1 MHQRKSKKSLIY
13 FFLFILV
20 GSIHNISFNKIKLE
34 NIKNVNVSGLDNIDN
49 STLHKEIQN
58 LNLENIF
65 FINGDRIKQI
75 IDKNNM
81 VEKYYVY
88 KNYPSTLNIK
98 IKKTNFLAK
107 INYNDKIYLLGSN
120 GKLIN
125 RKFNDKYLPFIFG
138 KPEIDDFLNLKKII
152 DQSNFRYDQIL
163 NFYFF
168 PSKRWD
174 IEINGNIIL
183 KLPKKNIK
191 QKLDHS
197 LKFLNDPNFKNLK
210 IIDARI
216 KNQIILND

>member
-20 GSIHNISFNKIKLE
+20 GSIHNVSFNDIKFE
-34 NIKNVNVSGLDNIDN
+34 NIKNIKVTGLDNTDN
-49 STLHKEIQN
+49 LILLKEIQN

-65 FINGDRIKQI
+65 FISADRIKQI
-75 IDKNNM
+75 ISPNTL

-88 KNYPSTLNIK
+88 KNYPSTLDIK

-107 INYNDKIYLLGSN
+107 INHEEKIHLIGSN
-120 GKLIN
+120 GKLISK
-125 RKFNDKYLPFIFG
+125 KFNDKYLPFIFG

-152 DQSNFRYDQIL
+152 DQSNLRYDQIL

-174 IEINGNIIL
+174 LEIKGNIVL

-191 QKLDHS
+191 QKINHS
-197 LKFLNDPNFKNLK
+197 FKFLNDPNFKNLK